1 MKILK
6 VKRLFDLIYINGDF
20 QYSLLLT
27 EYIKMKHLLFLLL
40 IFLVQPMFC
49 QVLTNEQKDFC
60 ISTFNKYLN
69 VKEELIKER
78 TEVLKSLN
86 SSEEDIDWFKDNII
100 RMDSVMKV
108 SIELVKNNECSN
120 LANLLEK
127 ERYNIYAHPH
137 NDSYLCYDFHSVM
150 ALIYSNTI
158 KGDREYFMKL
168 ADLGEYSKIMIEAVQ
183 ANWEKPHPLYLQ
195 VLNELKQ
202 IYETLENQSK
212 VNEMLLLILKVER
225 DS

>member
-1 MKILK
+1 MRNILF
-6 VKRLFDLIYINGDF
+6 VLF
-20 QYSLLLT
+20 
-27 EYIKMKHLLFLLL
+27 
-40 IFLVQPMFC
+40 IFLAKPIFS

-100 RMDSVMKV
+100 RMDSVMKA

-158 KGDREYFMKL
+158 KDDREYFTKL
-168 ADLGEYSKIMIEAVQ
+168 ADLGEYSKMIIEAVQ
-183 ANWEKPHPLYLQ
+183 ANWNEPHPLYLQ
-195 VLNELKQ
+195 VLEELKY
-202 IYETLENQSK
+202 IYTELENQSK
-212 VNEMLLLILKVER
+212 IQEFESLIAKF
-225 DS
+225 DSKP

>member
-1 MKILK
+1 
-6 VKRLFDLIYINGDF
+6 
-20 QYSLLLT
+20 
-27 EYIKMKHLLFLLL
+27 MKHTLFALF
-40 IFLVQPMFC
+40 IFLAQPMFG
-49 QVLTNEQKDFC
+49 QAFTEAQKNFC

-69 VKEELIKER
+69 VKEELTKER
-78 TEVLKSLN
+78 TKVLKSLN
-86 SSEEDIDWFKDNII
+86 SSEEDIDWFKNNII

-195 VLNELKQ
+195 VLKELKQ
-202 IYETLENQSK
+202 IYGILKNQSK
-212 VNEMLLLILKVER
+212 INEMQLLIQKVER

>member
-1 MKILK
+1 MRHLVFALIL
-6 VKRLFDLIYINGDF
+6 
-20 QYSLLLT
+20 
-27 EYIKMKHLLFLLL
+27 
-40 IFLVQPMFC
+40 FLVQPMFC
-49 QVLTNEQKDFC
+49 QVLINEQKDFC

-150 ALIYSNTI
+150 ALIYSNI
-158 KGDREYFMKL
+158 IEDDKEYYTKL
-168 ADLGEYSKIMIEAVQ
+168 ADYGEYSKMMIEAVQ
-183 ANWEKPHPLYLQ
+183 ANWDKPHPLYLQ
-195 VLNELKQ
+195 VLKELKQ
-202 IYETLENQSK
+202 IYGILENQSK
-212 VNEMLLLILKVER
+212 INEMLLLIQKVER